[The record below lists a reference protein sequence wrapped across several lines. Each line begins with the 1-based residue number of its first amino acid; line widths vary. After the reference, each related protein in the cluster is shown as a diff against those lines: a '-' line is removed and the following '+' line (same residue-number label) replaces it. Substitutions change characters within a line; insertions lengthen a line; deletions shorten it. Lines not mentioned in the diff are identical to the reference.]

1 MNLTPFEI
9 LIHVYWGNKHTNL
22 GITMVR
28 FFEDCQILGL
38 RMSGDSGEET
48 VYPWGSLNG
57 DQISCAWL
65 GSQAGSREK
74 DVAASSIDVPWT
86 WDGSCVYS

>member
-1 MNLTPFEI
+1 
-9 LIHVYWGNKHTNL
+9 
-22 GITMVR
+22 MVR

-57 DQISCAWL
+57 DQISCAVVGL
-65 GSQAGSREK
+65 TSREQGK
-74 DVAASSIDVPWT
+74 RR
-86 WDGSCVYS
+86 GSKQH